1 MPDSQ
6 PISRRNAGWPAW
18 AGSLLGV
25 GFAPFAPGTFG
36 SAAAALA
43 AWGLLGAGL
52 HGRWVW
58 LALAAAFSVLSLAA
72 AEALLRR
79 VKGLKDPG
87 WFVLDEVAAVFLA
100 LALFPPT
107 EALDICVAFLGFRL
121 YDIAKPWPVRVFERL
136 PRGFGI
142 LADDL
147 AAAVL
152 AAWTVGV
159 VHAVRMT

>member
-1 MPDSQ
+1 M
-6 PISRRNAGWPAW
+6 
-18 AGSLLGV
+18 

-43 AWGLLGAGL
+43 AWGLLAAGL
-52 HGRWVW
+52 GGRWVW
-58 LALAAAFSVLSLAA
+58 AGTAAALSLASVGA
-72 AEALLRR
+72 ANALLRR
-79 VKGLKDPG
+79 VPKLKDPG
-87 WFVLDEVAAVFLA
+87 WFVLDEAAAVFLA
-100 LALFPPT
+100 LALFPPKGG
-107 EALDICVAFLGFRL
+107 LDICVAFLGFRL

-152 AAWTVGV
+152 AAWTVGI
-159 VHAVRMT
+159 VHAVRIM